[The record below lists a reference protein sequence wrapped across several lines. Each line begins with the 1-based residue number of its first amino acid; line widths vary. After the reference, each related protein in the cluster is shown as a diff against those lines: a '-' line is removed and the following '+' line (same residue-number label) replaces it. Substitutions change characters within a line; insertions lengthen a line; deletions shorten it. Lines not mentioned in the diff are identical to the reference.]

1 MRERIQASSSI
12 WLVTMSLTGAGC
24 TFMGSLLP
32 FVSAYWHLHDKQSGL
47 LLSCLF
53 LGSFSGT
60 MLLSRNLRR
69 TLRIGATSATIGL
82 IIFAISAKSTSGFA
96 VGVCSLVIVGFGL
109 GQLMSSINLL
119 VGTTPVPFRS
129 RALANLGSA
138 WCVGAVLSPVL
149 TTVLVS
155 RASPTSRLAFF
166 APVFLLPVIA
176 SVNRDLPRFE
186 DVQESGYIASGRLKR
201 LVPLWIA
208 IFLVYGGIEA
218 SVSGWMSMFALR
230 YQVSNTGY
238 AQWLASVFW
247 LGLIVGRLL
256 VAGVVT
262 QIEEKRLLSLSI
274 LASACSLCFLVIAGS
289 AGGLLV
295 GIGLSGV
302 CLGPIFPML
311 LSSALEYRLGSHAM
325 GLVLAACGLGA
336 AVFPSL
342 LGIVSTVSSLR
353 TAMFLPPAA
362 LFLLLLMRQQ
372 SPQSEPQS
380 SLRVG

>member
-1 MRERIQASSSI
+1 
-12 WLVTMSLTGAGC
+12 
-24 TFMGSLLP
+24 MGSLLP
-32 FVSAYWHLHDKQSGL
+32 CVSAYWHLHDKQSGL

-69 TLRIGATSATIGL
+69 TLRIGATAATIGL
-82 IIFAISAKSTSGFA
+82 IIFATSAKSPSGFA
-96 VGVCSLVIVGFGL
+96 VGICSLVMMGFGL

-119 VGTTPVPFRS
+119 VGATPVLFRS

-138 WCVGAVLSPVL
+138 WCVGAVLSPLL
-149 TTVLVS
+149 TTVLIS
-155 RASPTSRLAFF
+155 GASPTSRLAFF

-176 SVNRDLPRFE
+176 SLNRDLPRSE
-186 DVQESGYIASGRLKR
+186 DVQESGSIASGRFKR

-218 SVSGWMSMFALR
+218 SVSGWMSMFAIR

-262 QIEEKRLLSLSI
+262 QVEEKRLLSLSI
-274 LASACSLCFLVIAGS
+274 LSSACSLCFLVIAGS
-289 AGGLLV
+289 PGGLLV

-311 LSSALEYRLGSHAM
+311 LSSALEYRLGSYAM
-325 GLVLAACGLGA
+325 GLVLAASGLGA

-342 LGIVSTVSSLR
+342 LGIVSTASSLR
-353 TAMFLPPAA
+353 TAMFFPPGA
-362 LFLLLLMRQQ
+362 LLLLLLMRQQ

-380 SLRVG
+380 SLWVG

>member
-1 MRERIQASSSI
+1 
-12 WLVTMSLTGAGC
+12 
-24 TFMGSLLP
+24 
-32 FVSAYWHLHDKQSGL
+32 
-47 LLSCLF
+47 
-53 LGSFSGT
+53 

-149 TTVLVS
+149 TTVLIS
-155 RASPTSRLAFF
+155 RAPPTSRLAFF

-176 SVNRDLPRFE
+176 SVNRDLPRSE
-186 DVQESGYIASGRLKR
+186 DVPESRHIASGRLASGRFKR
-201 LVPLWIA
+201 LVPFWIA

-230 YQVSNTGY
+230 YEVSSTGY

-262 QIEEKRLLSLSI
+262 QVEEKRLLSLSI